1 MSNIKNISAENCYST
16 IKENK
21 DAYLVDVRTPYE
33 WETFGRVD
41 EDSFDAQYIELTLIN
56 EEGIENINF
65 LSQFNSNG
73 ISKNSEIYFI
83 CKSGARSMHAA
94 LILESNGYQNLYNV
108 EDGFVMGWLPKGLP
122 SVKY

>member
-41 EDSFDAQYIELTLIN
+41 DGSFDAQYIELNIIK
-56 EEGIENINF
+56 EESYQNTNF
-65 LSQFNSNG
+65 LDKFNTYG
-73 ISKNSEIYFI
+73 ISKNSEFQPLKI
-83 CKSGARSMHAA
+83 SG
-94 LILESNGYQNLYNV
+94 
-108 EDGFVMGWLPKGLP
+108 
-122 SVKY
+122 

>member
-56 EEGIENINF
+56 EEGDENTNF
-65 LSQFNSNG
+65 LINSILMEFQKILKFTLFVSQG
-73 ISKNSEIYFI
+73 QGP
-83 CKSGARSMHAA
+83 CM
-94 LILESNGYQNLYNV
+94 LL
-108 EDGFVMGWLPKGLP
+108 
-122 SVKY
+122 

>member
-41 EDSFDAQYIELTLIN
+41 NESFDARYIELTLIN
-56 EEGIENINF
+56 EEGDE
-65 LSQFNSNG
+65 
-73 ISKNSEIYFI
+73 
-83 CKSGARSMHAA
+83 KSGHGGQSDFHRTCF
-94 LILESNGYQNLYNV
+94 EQNFNKDVYI
-108 EDGFVMGWLPKGLP
+108 
-122 SVKY
+122 

>member
-41 EDSFDAQYIELTLIN
+41 EDSFDAQYLELTLIN
-56 EEGIENINF
+56 EDGDENTNF
-65 LSQFNSNG
+65 LDQFNSYG
-73 ISKNSEIYFI
+73 ILKNSEIYFI

-108 EDGFVMGWLPKGLP
+108 EDGFVIGWKPSGLP
-122 SVKY
+122 SK

>member
-41 EDSFDAQYIELTLIN
+41 DGSFDAQYIELTLIN
-56 EEGIENINF
+56 EEGDDC
-65 LSQFNSNG
+65 LLYTSPSPRDGQ
-73 ISKNSEIYFI
+73 IS
-83 CKSGARSMHAA
+83 RM
-94 LILESNGYQNLYNV
+94 
-108 EDGFVMGWLPKGLP
+108 P
-122 SVKY
+122 SSA

>member
-21 DAYLVDVRTPYE
+21 DVYLVDVRTPYE
-33 WETFGRVD
+33 RETFGRVD

-56 EEGIENINF
+56 EEGVENINF
-65 LSQFNSNG
+65 LNQFNSNG

-108 EDGFVMGWLPKGLP
+108 EDGFVIGWKPIGLP
-122 SVKY
+122 SK

>member
-41 EDSFDAQYIELTLIN
+41 EESFDAQYIELTLIN
-56 EEGIENINF
+56 DCLLYTSPSPRDTL
-65 LSQFNSNG
+65 LS
-73 ISKNSEIYFI
+73 
-83 CKSGARSMHAA
+83 RM
-94 LILESNGYQNLYNV
+94 
-108 EDGFVMGWLPKGLP
+108 P
-122 SVKY
+122 SSA

>member
-41 EDSFDAQYIELTLIN
+41 DGSFDAQYIELTLIN
-56 EEGIENINF
+56 EEGDENTNF
-65 LSQFNSNG
+65 LDQFNSYG
-73 ISKNSEIYFI
+73 VSKNSEIFFFSSKLKEI
-83 CKSGARSMHAA
+83 LSESFPNLDKS
-94 LILESNGYQNLYNV
+94 
-108 EDGFVMGWLPKGLP
+108 
-122 SVKY
+122 

>member
-41 EDSFDAQYIELTLIN
+41 EESFDAQYIELTLIN
-56 EEGIENINF
+56 EAVSYTHLRAHET
-65 LSQFNSNG
+65 
-73 ISKNSEIYFI
+73 
-83 CKSGARSMHAA
+83 
-94 LILESNGYQNLYNV
+94 
-108 EDGFVMGWLPKGLP
+108 
-122 SVKY
+122 

>member
-41 EDSFDAQYIELTLIN
+41 EDSFDAQYIESVSYTHLTLPTKRI
-56 EEGIENINF
+56 
-65 LSQFNSNG
+65 
-73 ISKNSEIYFI
+73 
-83 CKSGARSMHAA
+83 
-94 LILESNGYQNLYNV
+94 V
-108 EDGFVMGWLPKGLP
+108 
-122 SVKY
+122 

>member
-56 EEGIENINF
+56 EEAMKTLIFSINSILMEF
-65 LSQFNSNG
+65 QKIRKFTLFVSQG
-73 ISKNSEIYFI
+73 QGP
-83 CKSGARSMHAA
+83 CM
-94 LILESNGYQNLYNV
+94 LL
-108 EDGFVMGWLPKGLP
+108 
-122 SVKY
+122 